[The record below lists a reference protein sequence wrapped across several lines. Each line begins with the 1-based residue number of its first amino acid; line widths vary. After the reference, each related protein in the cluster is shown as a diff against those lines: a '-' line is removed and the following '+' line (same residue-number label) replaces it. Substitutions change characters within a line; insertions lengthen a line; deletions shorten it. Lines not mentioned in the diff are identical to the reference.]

1 MMQTMNSMSS
11 YPKACFAAMITTTV
25 LMLTSS
31 DAREGSSTREIPGL
45 DRLNSQ
51 QARSRQARGSQSG
64 AASQLGSVTVRRLRE
79 GTVINDQTGY
89 FRENGDGASFVSDKG
104 QEFGALQNLNL
115 ERVVRLLKNADE
127 PSSIRWSVTGTVTE
141 FSGRNYL
148 LISRAVYK
156 SATPPPTPDRVAR

>member
-1 MMQTMNSMSS
+1 MNSISS
-11 YPKACFAAMITTTV
+11 YPKSCFAAMLAITV
-25 LMLTSS
+25 LMLTST
-31 DAREGSSTREIPGL
+31 DAQEGSSTREIPGL
-45 DRLNSQ
+45 GNLNSQ
-51 QARSRQARGSQSG
+51 QSRSRQLRGDQSG
-64 AASQLGSVTVRRLRE
+64 TSSVLGNTSIRRLRE

-156 SATPPPTPDRVAR
+156 SASPPPAPDRVAQ